1 MTQAERVM
9 KYIGEFGSISSWE
22 AFRDLGITRLAARIA
37 DLESGGVHFVRTR
50 ETVKNPDTPGDLLL
64 FNLVSQLQLLLGGFA
79 PAVS

>member
-50 ETVKNPDTPGDLLL
+50 EVVKNRYGETTYYTRYFRGEQ
-64 FNLVSQLQLLLGGFA
+64 NNG
-79 PAVS
+79 